1 MYNIL
6 TCDDEQIMIDSL
18 QFIIKK
24 NFEGQVNLF
33 SALSGSDA
41 VSIVS
46 REKIDIIFMDIN
58 MPGMSGLD
66 AISCIKSLK
75 PSAVIIVLS
84 AFDKFQYAQEAMN
97 IGAYKYITKPVNRSI
112 VIQTVRNAMNLVDER
127 NGTTSGN
134 LELQKKLDIVYPM
147 IESDFIYSCIFSK
160 AKNEDF
166 QSYLDYFNMKVDDF
180 FFACIEVPDSE
191 KNIYEVCSKV
201 RKIVSQKF
209 KCLAGLFMTNRIA
222 VFVSM
227 ENSAESLQDDFHS
240 AVKEIFTLL
249 TLEIGQKLRV
259 GISNVCGELEEVS
272 ECCKDAIQAL
282 NRTSPDGELLFADE
296 LLSFSSGD
304 EKIQELHE
312 RILNRLKLGDAA
324 GVQFLAELYVGE
336 LYEQN
341 FPLDKTKGNV
351 FEVLIEAKKIAK
363 SADSSWKN
371 AAFENIFS
379 DLSKIDSKTE
389 LLIFF
394 KNRLSECAAFIC
406 NSKEGKE
413 NPLIKKV
420 FGYIQEHIAENFS
433 LDDAASFAG
442 VSSFYLSKLF
452 KEETGETF
460 INYVTDRRLEK
471 GRIMLCE
478 TELSIKEIS
487 AEIGYNDQNYF
498 SRIFKNKFGIS
509 PTDFRNTNRN
519 SESL

>member
-1 MYNIL
+1 
-6 TCDDEQIMIDSL
+6 
-18 QFIIKK
+18 
-24 NFEGQVNLF
+24 
-33 SALSGSDA
+33 
-41 VSIVS
+41 
-46 REKIDIIFMDIN
+46 
-58 MPGMSGLD
+58 
-66 AISCIKSLK
+66 
-75 PSAVIIVLS
+75 
-84 AFDKFQYAQEAMN
+84 
-97 IGAYKYITKPVNRSI
+97 
-112 VIQTVRNAMNLVDER
+112 
-127 NGTTSGN
+127 
-134 LELQKKLDIVYPM
+134 M

-166 QSYLDYFNMKVDDF
+166 QSYLDYFNMKVNDF

-259 GISNVCGELEEVS
+259 GISNLCGELEEVS

-406 NSKEGKE
+406 NSKEEKE

>member
-1 MYNIL
+1 
-6 TCDDEQIMIDSL
+6 
-18 QFIIKK
+18 
-24 NFEGQVNLF
+24 
-33 SALSGSDA
+33 
-41 VSIVS
+41 
-46 REKIDIIFMDIN
+46 
-58 MPGMSGLD
+58 
-66 AISCIKSLK
+66 
-75 PSAVIIVLS
+75 
-84 AFDKFQYAQEAMN
+84 
-97 IGAYKYITKPVNRSI
+97 
-112 VIQTVRNAMNLVDER
+112 
-127 NGTTSGN
+127 
-134 LELQKKLDIVYPM
+134 M

-272 ECCKDAIQAL
+272 GCCKDAIQAL

-406 NSKEGKE
+406 NSKEEKE

>member
-1 MYNIL
+1 
-6 TCDDEQIMIDSL
+6 
-18 QFIIKK
+18 
-24 NFEGQVNLF
+24 
-33 SALSGSDA
+33 
-41 VSIVS
+41 
-46 REKIDIIFMDIN
+46 
-58 MPGMSGLD
+58 
-66 AISCIKSLK
+66 
-75 PSAVIIVLS
+75 
-84 AFDKFQYAQEAMN
+84 
-97 IGAYKYITKPVNRSI
+97 
-112 VIQTVRNAMNLVDER
+112 
-127 NGTTSGN
+127 
-134 LELQKKLDIVYPM
+134 M

-191 KNIYEVCSKV
+191 KNIYEACSKV

-406 NSKEGKE
+406 NSKEEKE

>member
-18 QFIIKK
+18 QFIIRK

-41 VSIVS
+41 VSIAS

-58 MPGMSGLD
+58 MPGMSGLE

-97 IGAYKYITKPVNRSI
+97 IGAYKYITKPVNRNV

-127 NGTTSGN
+127 AGTASGN
-134 LELQKKLDIVYPM
+134 LKLQKKLDIVYPI

-166 QSYLDYFNMKVDDF
+166 QSYLDYFNMKVDEY
-180 FFACIEVPDSE
+180 FFACIEIPGSE
-191 KNIYEVCSKV
+191 KNIYDSCSKV
-201 RKIVSQKF
+201 RRIVSQKF
-209 KCLAGLFMTNRIA
+209 KCLAGSFMSNRIA
-222 VFVSM
+222 VFVSV
-227 ENSAESLQDDFHS
+227 EKSAELPEDDFHF
-240 AVKEIFTLL
+240 AAKEIFTLL
-249 TLEIGQKLRV
+249 SVEIGQKLRA
-259 GISNVCGELEEVS
+259 GISGVCSRLEEVFDS
-272 ECCKDAIQAL
+272 CKDAIQAL
-282 NRTSPDGELLFADE
+282 NRTSPDGGILFADE
-296 LLSFSSGD
+296 LLNSCGDD
-304 EKIQELHE
+304 EKVHELYG
-312 RILNRLKLGDAA
+312 RILNRLKIGDIA
-324 GVQFLAELYVGE
+324 GVQFLAEVYISE
-336 LYEQN
+336 LYEHN
-341 FPLDKTKGNV
+341 FSLDKIKGNV
-351 FEVLIEAKKIAK
+351 FEALIEAKNSAK
-363 SADSSWKN
+363 SAGSSWKN
-371 AAFENIFS
+371 SAFENIFS
-379 DLSKIDSKTE
+379 DLSRIDSKAE
-389 LLIFF
+389 LQNFF
-394 KNRLSECAAFIC
+394 KNRLSDCAAFIYGL
-406 NSKEGKE
+406 KDEKE
-413 NPLIKKV
+413 NPLVKKV

-471 GRIMLCE
+471 ARLMLCN
-478 TELSIKEIS
+478 TGLSIKEIS

-509 PTDFRNTNRN
+509 PTDFRSTSRKP
-519 SESL
+519 EPL

>member
-296 LLSFSSGD
+296 LLNFSSGD

-394 KNRLSECAAFIC
+394 KNRLSESAAFIC
-406 NSKEGKE
+406 NSKEEKE

>member
-191 KNIYEVCSKV
+191 KNIYEACSKV

-296 LLSFSSGD
+296 LLNFSSGD

-394 KNRLSECAAFIC
+394 KNRLSECAAFIY
-406 NSKEGKE
+406 NSKEEKE

-471 GRIMLCE
+471 GRLMLCE

>member
-272 ECCKDAIQAL
+272 EC
-282 NRTSPDGELLFADE
+282 
-296 LLSFSSGD
+296 
-304 EKIQELHE
+304 
-312 RILNRLKLGDAA
+312 
-324 GVQFLAELYVGE
+324 
-336 LYEQN
+336 
-341 FPLDKTKGNV
+341 
-351 FEVLIEAKKIAK
+351 
-363 SADSSWKN
+363 
-371 AAFENIFS
+371 
-379 DLSKIDSKTE
+379 
-389 LLIFF
+389 
-394 KNRLSECAAFIC
+394 AAFIC
-406 NSKEGKE
+406 NSKEEKE

>member
-1 MYNIL
+1 
-6 TCDDEQIMIDSL
+6 
-18 QFIIKK
+18 
-24 NFEGQVNLF
+24 
-33 SALSGSDA
+33 
-41 VSIVS
+41 
-46 REKIDIIFMDIN
+46 
-58 MPGMSGLD
+58 
-66 AISCIKSLK
+66 
-75 PSAVIIVLS
+75 
-84 AFDKFQYAQEAMN
+84 
-97 IGAYKYITKPVNRSI
+97 
-112 VIQTVRNAMNLVDER
+112 
-127 NGTTSGN
+127 
-134 LELQKKLDIVYPM
+134 
-147 IESDFIYSCIFSK
+147 
-160 AKNEDF
+160 
-166 QSYLDYFNMKVDDF
+166 
-180 FFACIEVPDSE
+180 
-191 KNIYEVCSKV
+191 
-201 RKIVSQKF
+201 
-209 KCLAGLFMTNRIA
+209 MTNRIA

-272 ECCKDAIQAL
+272 GCCKDAIQAL

-324 GVQFLAELYVGE
+324 GVQFFAELYVGE

-389 LLIFF
+389 LLVFF

-406 NSKEGKE
+406 NSKEEKE